1 MAPTEVDNRP
11 AKSPEEELTP
21 PDLYQF
27 GNPPIPKLGEQKS
40 GPVAASENVTELHFS
55 PVGADWAR
63 QFNQSERRI
72 ENMPEGPAKELAYE
86 RETRLMYSVP
96 KALIPYREDIK
107 AADSINQVETVAR
120 GRTNVSAQNLLEAQI
135 STARAGGATQEQMN
149 SLLQQQQKLKAELRD
164 ITADY
169 LAPGTTRANAGFAL
183 ISTGNERL
191 IKQGRDLVDDALKLR
206 PELAKNKHFLQAAE
220 AATKAAHANRERALN
235 GGSLGPNDPYQWSG
249 DGNSGVP
256 GGIPPRG
263 PGVPGKPGRGP
274 DGHALPDGN
283 PGFFHVPG
291 GDAQGVSPSD
301 RQVPPGG
308 IPPFVRGPATPESA
322 LPKPKNPV
330 EDFTP
335 PVKEPSKGVD
345 KGVWDKMSDSQKM
358 LAIAAAAYLGYRLVQ
373 SGNRVIA
380 ERLRNQGNE
389 ALAQNPE
396 NAARL
401 REAIE
406 RTGQDVAR
414 DSVVKAEQIKEGE
427 HSGKY
432 KVTGRDGKEAFLT
445 EAEFKE
451 KYAETGKPGEYKS
464 LESGRAK
471 AVQLPDLAEMNQEL
485 GLGKQ
490 ADRKMWAVVENGEVK
505 LLTDREFKQNW
516 RQPNEADKASWMTPE
531 ERAAKVETERVA
543 AEQKA
548 AAEKAAA
555 EKAAAEKAA
564 AEKAAAEKAAA
575 EKAAAEKAA
584 AEKAAA
590 EKAAAEKAAAEKAA
604 AEKAEADRIAAEQKA
619 AAEKAA
625 AEKAE
630 ADRIAA
636 EQKAAAEKAAAEKA
650 AAEKAAAEKAAAE
663 KAAAEKAA
671 AEKAAAEKAAAEK
684 AAAEKAAAEK
694 AAAEKAAAEKA
705 SAEKAAAEKAAA
717 EKAAAEKAAAEKA
730 TAEKAAAEKAAAEK
744 AAAEKAAAEKA
755 AAEKAA
761 AEKAEADR
769 IAAEQKAAAEK
780 AAAEKAAA
788 EKAAAEK
795 AAAEKAA
802 AEKAEADRIAAEK
815 VASEGRFKPTAGAE
829 IVPGIKVGQTATV
842 DGANWTAVGK
852 VEDRVIVKNESGI
865 TRGTQGQA
873 LDSANFNRVEVNGQ
887 SGVYFQRKGT
897 NSIYQYF
904 PMDGK
909 QGAQPGPGNG
919 LLFKMEGIEA
929 RPMGSPIVKAM
940 MNPASVKVAPVA
952 EVPRAPETEGPRR
965 PRRGSGPSAERISG
979 VDYTAAPDGTMTRNP
994 ESVGTRLIGT
1004 EATSKELL
1012 VADEVKMLEGRVRE
1026 LEAKEKDSK
1035 IEAKERVEL
1044 AAHRYVLENLH
1055 NREVHKA
1062 LIEKMAA
1069 SRPRGGFKIG
1079 EVRSGAVGVAIIAT
1093 AALGFYLSTRPQ
1105 EEYTAPDRARLG
1117 GS

>member
-1 MAPTEVDNRP
+1 MALSEVENRT
-11 AKSPEEELTP
+11 AESSEEELTP

-27 GNPPIPKLGEQKS
+27 GNPPIPRLGEKKS
-40 GPVAASENVTELHFS
+40 GPVAASENVPELQFS

-135 STARAGGATQEQMN
+135 STARAGGATQDQMN

-263 PGVPGKPGRGP
+263 PGVPGRPGRGP

-291 GDAQGVSPSD
+291 GDVQGVSPSD

-345 KGVWDKMSDSQKM
+345 KGVWDKMPDSQKM

-451 KYAETGKPGEYKS
+451 KFAETGKPGEYKS

-564 AEKAAAEKAAA
+564 SEKAAAEKAASEKAAAEKAAAEKAAA

-604 AEKAEADRIAAEQKA
+604 AEKV
-619 AAEKAA
+619 
-625 AEKAE
+625 E

-671 AEKAAAEKAAAEK
+671 AEKAAAEKAEAE
-684 AAAEKAAAEK
+684 
-694 AAAEKAAAEKA
+694 
-705 SAEKAAAEKAAA
+705 
-717 EKAAAEKAAAEKA
+717 
-730 TAEKAAAEKAAAEK
+730 
-744 AAAEKAAAEKA
+744 
-755 AAEKAA
+755 
-761 AEKAEADR
+761 
-769 IAAEQKAAAEK
+769 
-780 AAAEKAAA
+780 
-788 EKAAAEK
+788 
-795 AAAEKAA
+795 
-802 AEKAEADRIAAEK
+802 RIAAEK
-815 VASEGRFKPTAGAE
+815 VASEGQFKPTAGAE

-1012 VADEVKMLEGRVRE
+1012 VADEVKMLESRVRE
-1026 LEAKEKDSK
+1026 LEAKEKDAK

-1105 EEYTAPDRARLG
+1105 EEYTAPDRASLG

>member
-1 MAPTEVDNRP
+1 
-11 AKSPEEELTP
+11 
-21 PDLYQF
+21 
-27 GNPPIPKLGEQKS
+27 
-40 GPVAASENVTELHFS
+40 
-55 PVGADWAR
+55 
-63 QFNQSERRI
+63 
-72 ENMPEGPAKELAYE
+72 
-86 RETRLMYSVP
+86 
-96 KALIPYREDIK
+96 
-107 AADSINQVETVAR
+107 
-120 GRTNVSAQNLLEAQI
+120 
-135 STARAGGATQEQMN
+135 
-149 SLLQQQQKLKAELRD
+149 
-164 ITADY
+164 
-169 LAPGTTRANAGFAL
+169 
-183 ISTGNERL
+183 
-191 IKQGRDLVDDALKLR
+191 
-206 PELAKNKHFLQAAE
+206 LAKNKHFLQAAE

-625 AEKAE
+625 AEKA
-630 ADRIAA
+630 
-636 EQKAAAEKAAAEKA
+636 
-650 AAEKAAAEKAAAE
+650 
-663 KAAAEKAA
+663 
-671 AEKAAAEKAAAEK
+671 
-684 AAAEKAAAEK
+684 
-694 AAAEKAAAEKA
+694 
-705 SAEKAAAEKAAA
+705 
-717 EKAAAEKAAAEKA
+717 
-730 TAEKAAAEKAAAEK
+730 
-744 AAAEKAAAEKA
+744 
-755 AAEKAA
+755 
-761 AEKAEADR
+761 
-769 IAAEQKAAAEK
+769 
-780 AAAEKAAA
+780 AA

-929 RPMGSPIVKAM
+929 RPIGSPIVKAM